1 MTMPLNYKPFYERAL
16 PHYQP
21 PGAMLFVTFR
31 LADSIPTGILRELTA
46 EADRIEAMLQYEKDP
61 LERQARAYLEQRRMF
76 GKWDEALHCSR
87 SGPTY
92 LREHTIAKLL
102 CDSIQRRDGVVY
114 DLIAYCIMPNHVH
127 IVFTPLAK
135 PDGTFYSLSSITHS
149 LKRYTAQQANL
160 LLGREGPF
168 WQHESYD
175 HIVRDEAERVRIVSY
190 VLSNPEKAG
199 LVAPGAAWPW
209 CCSKDLQRK

>member
-1 MTMPLNYKPFYERAL
+1 
-16 PHYQP
+16 
-21 PGAMLFVTFR
+21 
-31 LADSIPTGILRELTA
+31 LAA
-46 EADRIEAMLQYEKDP
+46 EADLTEQALQRVPEP
-61 LERQARAYLEQRRMF
+61 LARRQQAYLEQRRLFARWEM
-76 GKWDEALHCSR
+76 ALHSDK
-87 SGPTY
+87 SGPTW
-92 LREHTIAKLL
+92 LQEPKIAKLL
-102 CDSIQRRDGVVY
+102 CDSIHRRDSAVY

-127 IVFTPLAK
+127 IVFMPIAK
-135 PDGTFYSLSSITHS
+135 PDGTYHSLSSIMHS

-175 HIVRDEAERVRIVSY
+175 HVVRDEAERVRIVSY

-209 CCSKDLQRK
+209 CYSKDLQE